1 MNFLEALKMLK
12 SVTNLQACYLG
23 FESSFQNCFGNL
35 FKNVWLMNVW
45 FLLTDPMV
53 QCLRLPTAN
62 PGFESRKDMVFSIE
76 KFQIFLTFF
85 WFRRT
90 MKFETHKPLKGN
102 TDSKLTSLE
111 LLL

>member
-35 FKNVWLMNVW
+35 FKNVWLMNVC

-53 QCLRLPTAN
+53 QWLRLPTAN
-62 PGFESRKDMVFSIE
+62 PEVMGLNLE
-76 KFQIFLTFF
+76 KIWFFQLKNFKFF
-85 WFRRT
+85 
-90 MKFETHKPLKGN
+90 
-102 TDSKLTSLE
+102 
-111 LLL
+111 